1 MNSNEK
7 AMINRYRKD
16 KRKIENDWR
25 KVNKDMWR
33 LIKYVQQYL
42 ECIEQ

>member
-7 AMINRYRKD
+7 AMINRYKD

-33 LIKYVQQYL
+33 LFNRNRRAG
-42 ECIEQ
+42 

>member
-33 LIKYVQQYL
+33 LFKYVQ
-42 ECIEQ
+42 